1 MRVIAQRFRLDQKI
15 ASGGM
20 GDVYRAKN
28 LATGSD
34 VAIKLLAPSAH
45 PDDDAIERFRTEA
58 RLSALLA
65 HRSIV
70 RVFDLLEDKDG
81 SLALVMELLV
91 GQTLE
96 ERLAQKHALDP
107 ELVVAIA
114 VPILSALEHAH
125 AAGVV
130 HRDVKPGNVFLAVEP
145 DGRVTPKLLDFGVAK
160 SDASTVR
167 TMDGHILGTS
177 RYVSPEQA
185 RGQTLDGRSDLFSMG
200 VLLYEAMTGES
211 PFAASDAATAL
222 ANVLDRVVDA
232 DERIPPRLWLVVQK
246 ALAKQPY
253 ARHPSAG
260 AMAKALASAV
270 GKDEDS
276 LAALLREEPPP
287 IPRIDTPVVAIRD
300 AGRARASRFVW
311 PLAIGAAVA
320 AIAASLA
327 AMHSHRAP
335 AAPVATA
342 PAATISAPPSLASTA
357 TPAPAVPAIATAS
370 PTHAAPHATHTARPH
385 ASAPKAIATTPG
397 F

>member
-1 MRVIAQRFRLDQKI
+1 MRVIGQRFRLDQKI

-107 ELVVAIA
+107 AIAVAIA
-114 VPILSALEHAH
+114 VPILSALNHAH

-130 HRDVKPGNVFLAVEP
+130 HRDVKPGNVYLAVEP

-185 RGQTLDGRSDLFSMG
+185 RGQPLDGRSNLFSMG

-270 GKDEDS
+270 GMDEDA

-287 IPRIDTPVVAIRD
+287 IPRIETVIAIHD
-300 AGRARASRFVW
+300 AGRARSSRFVW

-320 AIAASLA
+320 ALAASLA
-327 AMHSHRAP
+327 AMHARPAP

-342 PAATISAPPSLASTA
+342 PAATRSAPPPLASTA
-357 TPAPAVPAIATAS
+357 TPAPTVPAIATAS
-370 PTHAAPHATHTARPH
+370 PAHAAPHATHTARPH
-385 ASAPKAIATTPG
+385 ASGPKAIATTPG